1 MRFWIMSAFAAGS
14 FATPVFAQQADLRQQ
29 IEQIVAAYTGNFN
42 KGDAAG
48 VAGLYTK
55 DGILVTPSAKIVKNG
70 QQEITEHN
78 QALMKLGY
86 NHDEGTIDQVS
97 PLGNDEAISVG
108 EYHFTG
114 QGQNGPIKSDGHWTA
129 LYVREGGQWKIRLLT
144 ALNDPPR
151 QQ

>member
-1 MRFWIMSAFAAGS
+1 MRFWIMSAFAAVS
-14 FATPVFAQQADLRQQ
+14 FATPVSAQQADLRQQ
-29 IEQIVAAYTGNFN
+29 IEQILAAYTGNFN
-42 KGDAAG
+42 QGDAAG
-48 VAGLYTK
+48 IAGLYTK

-114 QGQNGPIKSDGHWTA
+114 QRQNGPIKSDGHWTA

>member
-1 MRFWIMSAFAAGS
+1 MRFWIMSAFAAVS
-14 FATPVFAQQADLRQQ
+14 FATPLSAQQADLRQQ
-29 IEQIVAAYTGNFN
+29 IEQILTAYTGNFN

-70 QQEITEHN
+70 QQEITEHT
-78 QALMKLGY
+78 QALMKLY
-86 NHDEGTIDQVS
+86 NHDEGTIDQVT

-114 QGQNGPIKSDGHWTA
+114 QGPNGPTKPDGHWTA
-129 LYVREGGQWKIRLLT
+129 LYVREGGQWRIRLLT

>member
-1 MRFWIMSAFAAGS
+1 MRFWIMSAFAAVS
-14 FATPVFAQQADLRQQ
+14 FATPLSAQQADLRQQ
-29 IEQIVAAYTGNFN
+29 IEQILTAYTGNFN
-42 KGDAAG
+42 KGDAVG
-48 VAGLYTK
+48 IAGLYTK

-70 QQEITEHN
+70 QQEITEHT
-78 QALMKLGY
+78 QALMKLY
-86 NHDEGTIDQVS
+86 NHDEGTIDQVT

-114 QGQNGPIKSDGHWTA
+114 QRQIGPIKSDGHWTA

>member
-1 MRFWIMSAFAAGS
+1 M
-14 FATPVFAQQADLRQQ
+14 
-29 IEQIVAAYTGNFN
+29 IV
-42 KGDAAG
+42 
-48 VAGLYTK
+48 LPQ
-55 DGILVTPSAKIVKNG
+55 PSC
-70 QQEITEHN
+70 HN
-78 QALMKLGY
+78 RLKSLNTFSVSLLMKLY
-86 NHDEGTIDQVS
+86 NHDEGTIDQVT

>member
-1 MRFWIMSAFAAGS
+1 MRFWIMSAFAAVS
-14 FATPVFAQQADLRQQ
+14 FATPVSAQQADLRQQ
-29 IEQIVAAYTGNFN
+29 IEQIVAAYTGHFN